1 MNRLLIPWLLV
12 GALCA
17 SLSWNWRLART
28 SNDAAPECAGECA
41 ALDTDALGLDPEQ
54 EAALDRLCRES
65 CLSAERLEREADE
78 RERELMRRLAAGELE
93 EAQALALA
101 AEVGKLRGRSL
112 DTCVQGILAVR
123 KVLTPAQVASL
134 VTQCAANGSCAKWS
148 AR

>member
-28 SNDAAPECAGECA
+28 PDESAPEYASECTPLDAA
-41 ALDTDALGLDPEQ
+41 TLGLDSAQ

-65 CLSAERLEREADE
+65 CLSADRLEREADE
-78 RERELMRRLAAGELE
+78 RERELMLRLAAGELE
-93 EAQALALA
+93 EAPALALA
-101 AEVGKLRGRSL
+101 GAVSELRKRSL
-112 DTCVQGILAVR
+112 ATCVQGILAVR

-134 VTQCAANGSCAKWS
+134 VTQCATSSNCAK
-148 AR
+148 